1 MDKFTT
7 IIATMLFSIS
17 GASAY
22 VYIYV
27 IETYGSIME
36 QLTVLLLG
44 FCIGATFHVLSLDI
58 IDTILDYLEERRI
71 SKTLEELR
79 WMKESFI

>member
-1 MDKFTT
+1 MDKFIT
-7 IIATMLFSIS
+7 ITATMLFSI
-17 GASAY
+17 ACVSAY
-22 VYIYV
+22 VFIYV
-27 IETYGSIME
+27 IPVDSRIGDLLI
-36 QLTVLLLG
+36 VLLFG

-79 WMKESFI
+79 